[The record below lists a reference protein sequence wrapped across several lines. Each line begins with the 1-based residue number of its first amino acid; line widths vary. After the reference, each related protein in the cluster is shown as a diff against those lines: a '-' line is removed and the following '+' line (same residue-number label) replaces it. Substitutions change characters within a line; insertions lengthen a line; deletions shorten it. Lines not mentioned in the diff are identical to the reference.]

1 MKRKTFLQKI
11 VGAFLMAIPAYALF
25 NCSSSDGGSPGNPY
39 NDGNGNPDPNAGAD
53 CLTYGT
59 NVNIAGNHG
68 HSLTVSVADINA
80 GVDKTYNIEGS
91 ATHPHQVTVTA
102 ANFNSLKSNSSIL
115 ITSSVNSD
123 HSHSVTVSCAG

>member
-11 VGAFLMAIPAYALF
+11 AGAFLMAIPAYALV
-25 NCSSSDGGSPGNPY
+25 NCSSSDGGSSSNPY

-59 NVNIAGNHG
+59 IVNIAGNHG

-80 GVDKTYNIEGS
+80 GVDKTYNIAGS
-91 ATHPHQVTVTA
+91 ADHPHEVTVTA
-102 ANFNSLKSNSSIL
+102 ANFNSLKSNSQISIVS
-115 ITSSVNSD
+115 TTGNS
-123 HSHSVTVSCAG
+123 HNHNVTVSCAG